1 MTNVVASVANAVVV
15 LTYLAISLTIARGLW
30 TSGQWRTNKLG
41 MATSAIFFTCA
52 LGHAA
57 HAIAAIEAPLRGE
70 PVHEHP
76 DAPGLG
82 PAGAFWDLVT
92 AVVAIWYWSL
102 RSRFPALVRGA
113 AVFEDLRLRQTA
125 ERRLRLSERRYRGIV
140 ETTSEGVV
148 LIDDA
153 GIVEY
158 ANTQF
163 AALVGCTPREAKGRV
178 FTDLVAPQYRDQL
191 ADALAAVRDRGT
203 QRIEAELTIG
213 GRQPAGR
220 AAPQQVHAQIALTA
234 RAEYDAAPGDE
245 PPPGAHAASG
255 GALAMVADVTERR
268 NAEAQ
273 LRQSQRLD
281 AIGQLAGGVAHDFN
295 NLLTV
300 IDGYAAMLLG
310 EVQGSARRDVT
321 AIQEAAA
328 RASALTRQLLA
339 FARTQPVRPE
349 AVDIDELVTGM
360 EDMLRRLIR
369 EDIQITVRAAARATV
384 WADRGQLEQ
393 VLMNLAVNSRD
404 AMPDGGRLTI
414 STSRGPR
421 LGARGPGRSVPELV
435 TITVA
440 DTGTGISEEI
450 KGTIFEPF
458 VTTKEPGQ
466 GTGLGLSTV
475 YGIVRQAGG
484 DVIVDST
491 PGLGTEIQ
499 VRLPAAPLA
508 PRPASPRH
516 DVDQLA
522 GGRGTILLVEDD
534 SEIRRLSERILLAA
548 GYDVLTA
555 SDGRSALDVAA
566 SAGGLDLLVT
576 DVIMPRMNGRQLAD
590 WLRATRPDLPVLY
603 VSAYP
608 RGLVGSNRPAGPDG
622 AYLEKPYTPSLLT
635 AKVSHLLATARSVG
649 VRQRGDTSPTSTP
662 VNG

>member
-1 MTNVVASVANAVVV
+1 MTNVVASVANSVVV

-57 HAIAAIEAPLRGE
+57 HAVAAIGAQLRGQ
-70 PVHEHP
+70 PEHDHL

-153 GIVEY
+153 GLVEY
-158 ANTQF
+158 ANAQF
-163 AALVGCTPREAKGRV
+163 AALVGCTPREARGRA

-191 ADALAAVRDRGT
+191 TQALVGVRAQGT
-203 QRIEAELTIG
+203 QRLEAELVPGG
-213 GRQPAGR
+213 GRTADRSPGQR
-220 AAPQQVHAQIALTA
+220 VHAQIALTA
-234 RAEYDAAPGDE
+234 RAEYDAAWADE
-245 PPPGAHAASG
+245 PPPGAHAVSG

-310 EVQGSARRDVT
+310 EVEGPARRDVT

-349 AVDIDELVTGM
+349 AVDVDELVTGI

-414 STSRGPR
+414 STARTPAG
-421 LGARGPGRSVPELV
+421 GADGDQV

-440 DTGTGISEEI
+440 DTGHGIPEDI
-450 KGTIFEPF
+450 QPMIFEPF
-458 VTTKEPGQ
+458 FTTKEPGQ

-484 DVIVDST
+484 DVVVDST
-491 PGLGTEIQ
+491 PDLGTEIQ
-499 VRLPAAPLA
+499 VRLPATATAAP
-508 PRPASPRH
+508 PRQAGRRLVA
-516 DVDQLA
+516 DRLA

-534 SEIRRLSERILLAA
+534 AEIRRLSERILLAA

-555 SDGRSALDVAA
+555 ADGRSALDVAA
-566 SAGGLDLLVT
+566 SARALDLLVT

-590 WLRATRPDLPVLY
+590 WLRASRPDLPVLY

-608 RGLVGSNRPAGPDG
+608 RGLVSSNRPAGPDG

-635 AKVSHLLATARSVG
+635 AKVSLLLAAARTAGSRPG
-649 VRQRGDTSPTSTP
+649 GGSPTGTP
-662 VNG
+662 VGG